1 MKREPLEVIQ
11 ETLIQEEL
19 LCQLAEDASKLSQA
33 ALELR
38 RAYNGTNPTPVPQ
51 REAYE
56 ALLEKIAGVNNCIIA
71 LELDRGFNFVQ
82 VSRIMHEKLE
92 RWAGRLEEA
101 GK

>member
-19 LCQLAEDASKLSQA
+19 LCQLAEEASELAKA
-33 ALELR
+33 ALKLR
-38 RAYNGTNPTPVPQ
+38 RAYNGTNPTPVTE
-51 REAYE
+51 REAYD
-56 ALLEKIAGVNNCIIA
+56 ALLEEIADVNVCILA

-82 VSRIMHEKLE
+82 VSKIMHEKLE

>member
-1 MKREPLEVIQ
+1 MKHDPIEVIQ

-19 LCQLAEDASKLSQA
+19 LCQLAEEASELAKA
-33 ALELR
+33 ALKLR
-38 RAYNGTNPTPVPQ
+38 RAYNGTNPTPVTQ

-56 ALLEKIAGVNNCIIA
+56 ALLEEIADVNVCILA

-82 VSRIMHEKLE
+82 VSRIMNEKLE